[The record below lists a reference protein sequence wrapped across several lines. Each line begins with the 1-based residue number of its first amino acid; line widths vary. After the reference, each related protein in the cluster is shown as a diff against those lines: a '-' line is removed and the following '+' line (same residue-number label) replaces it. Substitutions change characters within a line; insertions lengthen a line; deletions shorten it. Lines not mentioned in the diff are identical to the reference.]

1 MITRRDFLTMSAKS
15 LALLPFLFA
24 SSANAENL
32 SKLVLAGP
40 PAPLS
45 LPLARL
51 AKKTDISKSL
61 PKMEMRQWRNPDI
74 MRTWI
79 ISGEVQ
85 VSAAPSNAAA
95 ILYNKGLPVRLLNV
109 NNGGILSILTSN
121 PAIKKFTDIKGKK
134 IVLFFRGD
142 TPDMIVRYL
151 ATKQGINPDTDISAS
166 YVDSPFEALQM
177 LLSARAETVL
187 LPEPAAT
194 AAIIKAKAHG
204 IELTRILLQDE
215 WEQVTGSTLPI
226 PLGGTICQASLAQEH
241 PEIIKELQ
249 LGIRQ
254 SVEWINQHPAETAK
268 EFADFFGLKAPVL
281 QKSLETFPISRI
293 SAKASRKDLE
303 FYYTTLMEMS
313 PKLIG
318 GKLPDKAFYIG

>member
-1 MITRRDFLTMSAKS
+1 MITRRNFLSMSAKS
-15 LALLPFLFA
+15 LTLLPFLLA
-24 SSANAENL
+24 TSANAESL

-51 AKKTDISKSL
+51 AKRTDLSKSL
-61 PKMEMRQWRNPDI
+61 PSMEMKQWRNPDI
-74 MRTWI
+74 MRAWM
-79 ISGEVQ
+79 ISDEVQ

-95 ILYNKGLPVRLLNV
+95 ILYNKGLPVRLLDV

-151 ATKQGINPDTDISAS
+151 ATKQGINPDTDMSPS

-177 LLSARAETVL
+177 LLSARADTVL

-194 AAIIKAKAHG
+194 AAIMKAKSKG
-204 IELTRILLQDE
+204 IELTRIVLQDV
-215 WEQVTGSTLPI
+215 WEQVTGSKLPL
-226 PLGGTICQASLAQEH
+226 PLGGTICQGALAQEH
-241 PEIIKELQ
+241 PKIIKELQ
-249 LGIRQ
+249 IGIRQ
-254 SVEWINQHPAETAK
+254 SVEWINQHPAEAAQ
-268 EFADFFGLKAPVL
+268 EFAGFFGLKAQVL
-281 QKSLETFPISRI
+281 QKSLETFPISQLP
-293 SAKASRKDLE
+293 AKAAQKDLE
-303 FYYTTLMEMS
+303 FYYTTLMGMS

-318 GKLPDKAFYIG
+318 GKLPDKAFYLG